1 MAARPILLR
10 SLTAMKVLIGLLIA
24 TTLVIESG
32 CAKSDWI
39 DRTLVTVD
47 VTGTWQGSTDNAWV
61 ELVLEQQG
69 EPRVKGSWQ
78 VKGAKNMGNTFSGPI
93 DGDVTGDFFRFRDS
107 RGQLEGA
114 LTVSGGE
121 MDSRVSFL
129 GSSRPIILRLVDSSS
144 PPGSPPR

>member
-1 MAARPILLR
+1 MRAVARMLVAG
-10 SLTAMKVLIGLLIA
+10 AMVLSA
-24 TTLVIESG
+24 G
-32 CAKSDWI
+32 CASTDWI

-69 EPRVKGSWQ
+69 GPRVKGSWQ

-121 MDSRVSFL
+121 MDGRVSFL
-129 GSSRPIILRLVDSSS
+129 GSSRPIILRLVDSPS